1 MTSIHGQ
8 VHYQRHSIPLYGY
21 SVEASIMLPFDGCV
35 EYLYQNRT
43 DHTTKQN
50 NDKYKPDCV
59 KTDSCIDTFRVSE
72 HK

>member
-1 MTSIHGQ
+1 MAKVQH
-8 VHYQRHSIPLYGY
+8 QRHFIPLYGY

-35 EYLYQNRT
+35 EYLYHTNWI

-59 KTDSCIDTFRVSE
+59 KTDSGIDTFRVSE